1 MSSEI
6 GENIRTI
13 HKEKGIS
20 QKGLGKMTGLS
31 NVLIN
36 NYEHG
41 VKKPKIETVKKNAE
55 ALGVDV
61 EILTGEELTE
71 QKAIKRLFSL
81 FRSFDGQM
89 SIHDGKI
96 AVSFQK
102 LDLKAFYDRYQE
114 YIRAE
119 AAAEEEKDPEK
130 QEELKKAARSSFEEW
145 MDSYTLP

>member
-1 MSSEI
+1 MKSRYC
-6 GENIRTI
+6 IRR
-13 HKEKGIS
+13 
-20 QKGLGKMTGLS
+20 
-31 NVLIN
+31 
-36 NYEHG
+36 
-41 VKKPKIETVKKNAE
+41 PPW
-55 ALGVDV
+55 
-61 EILTGEELTE
+61 TGEELTE

-81 FRSFDGQM
+81 FKGFDGQM
-89 SIHDGKI
+89 SINDGKI